1 MRYILAIIAMPLLIA
16 ASYPVPPK
24 AERGR
29 NGADCRASE
38 PGPAVR
44 VDVQGL
50 KDRKGKLVLELYPE
64 NDKDFLQSDKVLIAA
79 GKPFRRVPV
88 TTPGS
93 GPISLCIRAPGPGRY
108 AIALLH
114 DRDGNGKFGL
124 SSDGVGFANN
134 PKLGLGKPK
143 AKVAAV
149 ALNSGTRNISIT
161 LNYRKGIG
169 VGPLSKADAVG
180 TRSGGAP

>member
-1 MRYILAIIAMPLLIA
+1 MNHILAFAIFPFLVA

-24 AERGR
+24 SERGR
-29 NGADCRASE
+29 ADADCRASE
-38 PGPAVR
+38 PGPALR
-44 VDVQGL
+44 VDVRGL

-64 NDKDFLQSDKVLIAA
+64 NDKDFLQSDKLLIAA

-88 TTPGS
+88 ATPGS

-114 DRDGNGKFGL
+114 DRDNNGKFGL

-134 PKLGLGKPK
+134 PKLGLAKPK
-143 AKVAAV
+143 ARVAAV
-149 ALNSGTRNISIT
+149 ALNSGVRNISIT
-161 LNYRKGIG
+161 MNYRKGIG
-169 VGPLSKADAVG
+169 VSPLSKANTANS
-180 TRSGGAP
+180 R

>member
-1 MRYILAIIAMPLLIA
+1 MMKLVPACAAILLLTA
-16 ASYPVPPK
+16 AQYPVPPR

-29 NGADCRASE
+29 AGADCRASE

-44 VDVQGL
+44 VDVRGL
-50 KDRKGKLVLELYPE
+50 KDRKGKLILELYPE
-64 NDKDFLQSDKVLIAA
+64 NDKDFLQADKILIAA

-88 TTPGS
+88 STPGS
-93 GPISLCIRAPGPGRY
+93 GPISVCVRAPGPGRY

-134 PKLGLGKPK
+134 PKVGLSKPK
-143 AKVAAV
+143 AKSAAV
-149 ALNSGTRNISIT
+149 AINSGTRNISIVM
-161 LNYRKGIG
+161 NYRRGVG
-169 VGPLSKADAVG
+169 VGPLPNDG
-180 TRSGGAP
+180 SGGAP

>member
-1 MRYILAIIAMPLLIA
+1 MRTVFAFTAIAFLTA
-16 ASYPVPPK
+16 ASLPVPPK

-29 NGADCRASE
+29 AGADCRASE

-44 VDVQGL
+44 VDVRGL
-50 KDRKGKLVLELYPE
+50 KDRSGKLILELYPE
-64 NDKDFLQSDKVLIAA
+64 SDKDFLQSDKILIAA

-88 TTPGS
+88 NTPDS

-108 AIALLH
+108 AITLLH

-134 PKLGLGKPK
+134 PKLGLSKPK
-143 AKVAAV
+143 AKSAAV
-149 ALNSGTRNISIT
+149 AVNSGTRTIAIVM
-161 LNYRKGIG
+161 NYRRGIG
-169 VGPLSKADAVG
+169 VGPLATKA
-180 TRSGGAP
+180 SGGAP